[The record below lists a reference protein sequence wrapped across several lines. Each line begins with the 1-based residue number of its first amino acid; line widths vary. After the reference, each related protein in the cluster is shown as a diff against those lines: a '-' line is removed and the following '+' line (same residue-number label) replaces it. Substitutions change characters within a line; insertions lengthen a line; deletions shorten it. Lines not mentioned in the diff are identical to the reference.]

1 MIFGIA
7 IALLFIAEGLRTF
20 SRFVIRIFQ
29 WKQSQ
34 DWSSIRG
41 KIIQSSL
48 KSVLVPRGGRKG
60 LNADGSVRLITAYT
74 PDILYEYRAN
84 AESFQSRQI
93 FLGQQFPSSLSLA
106 SDFVD
111 KYPVGKGVTVFY
123 NPEKPEVAVLER
135 GWHKELLGYLVR
147 GFLLMLF
154 GFAFLVYVLQ
164 R

>member
-1 MIFGIA
+1 MIFLIA
-7 IALLFIAEGLRTF
+7 IAFLFLFEGLRSTA
-20 SRFVIRIFQ
+20 RFVIWIFQ

-34 DWSSIRG
+34 EWPSIRG

-48 KSVLVPRGGRKG
+48 RSVLVPQGGRKSFN
-60 LNADGSVRLITAYT
+60 LDGSVRVVTAYS

-106 SDFVD
+106 NNFVE
-111 KYPVGKGVTVFY
+111 KYPIGKEVTVFY

-135 GWHKELLGYLVR
+135 DWHKELLGHLGR
-147 GFLLMLF
+147 GLLFIFF
-154 GFAFLVYVLQ
+154 GFAFLTYALQ
-164 R
+164 Q